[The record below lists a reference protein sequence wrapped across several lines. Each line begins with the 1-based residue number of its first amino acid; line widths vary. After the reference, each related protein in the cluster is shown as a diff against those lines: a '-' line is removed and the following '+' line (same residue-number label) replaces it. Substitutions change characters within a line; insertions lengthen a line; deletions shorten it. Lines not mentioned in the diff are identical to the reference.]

1 MSATTIVRRTV
12 RFRGRVQGVGFRQ
25 STREV
30 AARFPVVGFVEN
42 LPDGRV
48 LLVAEGSE
56 SDIAGFVAAVSGEL
70 DRFITGSDIEAGQAS
85 GEFTGFSIR
94 R

>member
-1 MSATTIVRRTV
+1 MSATGIVRRTV

-25 STREV
+25 TTREV
-30 AARFPVVGFVEN
+30 AARFPVAGFVEN

-48 LLVAEGSE
+48 LLVAEGTT
-56 SDIAGFVAAVSGEL
+56 SDVAGFVAAVRSEL
-70 DRFITGSDIEAGQAS
+70 DRYITGYADESGQAS
-85 GEFTGFSIR
+85 GEFAGFSIR